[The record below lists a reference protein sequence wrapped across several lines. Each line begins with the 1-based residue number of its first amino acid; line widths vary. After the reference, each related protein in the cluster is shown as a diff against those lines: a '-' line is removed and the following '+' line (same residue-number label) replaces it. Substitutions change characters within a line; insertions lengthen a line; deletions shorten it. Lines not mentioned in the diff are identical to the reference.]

1 MSVQTV
7 LVAVDDDDTDRL
19 DSLAEAAI
27 DLSKPAGATVEL
39 AHAFSDVEYDEAKAR
54 LDSAD
59 KTVTPTTVARQ
70 DGLLGDLGD
79 QLEAAGLS
87 YNTHGCL
94 SEGNGGGVAELADEL
109 DADFV
114 VVGGSK
120 RAPSG
125 KVVFGSTAQSVIVDV
140 PCPVT
145 LVKGE

>member
-7 LVAVDDDDTDRL
+7 LVAVDDGDADRL

-27 DLSKPAGATVEL
+27 DLSKPAGASVEL
-39 AHAFSDVEYDEAKAR
+39 VHAFSDGEYDEAKAR
-54 LDSAD
+54 LDSVEGA
-59 KTVTPTTVARQ
+59 VTPTTAARHA
-70 DGLLGDLGD
+70 GLLDEFGER
-79 QLEAAGLS
+79 LEAAGLS
-87 YNTHGCL
+87 YDTHGSL
-94 SEGNGGGVAELADEL
+94 SEGVAELADDL

>member
-7 LVAVDDDDTDRL
+7 LVAVDDGDTDRL

-39 AHAFSDVEYDEAKAR
+39 VHAFSNAEYDEAKAK
-54 LDSAD
+54 LDSSEG
-59 KTVTPTTVARQ
+59 TVTPTAVAQQ

-79 QLEAAGLS
+79 QLGAAGLS

-94 SEGNGGGVAELADEL
+94 SEGTGGGVAELADEL

-145 LVKGE
+145 LVKGG